1 MSVCTI
7 KMIKMISLFA
17 AIWFTSIGYASVL
30 VDDNNTSAPHTSHSS
45 LLSVTGLTLQN
56 IAAQVDLRITSMKI
70 LANTIANDTHIQEW
84 VDQGFASEAEALLV
98 KKLGYLVDKYA
109 LTSASFADT
118 KTNKYW
124 NHEGFLRVLQP
135 NVDTW
140 YFAYLASGQQ
150 DLISVYHDKNKHRV
164 DLYVNYKQPN
174 GYGLSGIAT
183 SFYGVLELL
192 KTSSLNQVGEVFIV
206 DAQGVIQLHT
216 DVANTGQQTLAMRY
230 SDAAAKVLLTK
241 HAFNQFEYKSQDVQ
255 TSQQLMSSF
264 IPSMGWFL
272 VAQINE

>member
-7 KMIKMISLFA
+7 KMIKMVSLFA
-17 AIWFTSIGYASVL
+17 AIWFISIGYASVL
-30 VDDNNTSAPHTSHSS
+30 VDDNNASAPHTYS
-45 LLSVTGLTLQN
+45 LSVTGLTLQSN
-56 IAAQVDLRITSMKI
+56 L
-70 LANTIANDTHIQEW
+70 DT
-84 VDQGFASEAEALLV
+84 L
-98 KKLGYLVDKYA
+98 
-109 LTSASFADT
+109 
-118 KTNKYW
+118 
-124 NHEGFLRVLQP
+124 
-135 NVDTW
+135 

-150 DLISVYHDKNKHRV
+150 DLISVYHDKNRHRV

-192 KTSSLNQVGEVFIV
+192 KTSSLNQAGEVFIV

-216 DVANTGQQTLAMRY
+216 DVAITGQQTLAMRY
-230 SDAAAKVLLTK
+230 SDAAAEVLLTK
-241 HAFNQFEYKSQDVQ
+241 HAFNQFESKYQDVQ
-255 TSQQLMSSF
+255 TTQQLMSSF